1 MLSNKSLALA
11 LCLTITGCA
20 QTPQNDAEGGH
31 WWSFGSDK
39 AATKDAVTQ
48 TDAKPDAKPA
58 AGAKPAAPVTAAA
71 SAKPAA
77 PVAAAAAKPAAPVA
91 AAASAK
97 PAAPVAA
104 AASAKPAALVAAS
117 AAPEAKADTGSSWW
131 PFSSKSADEKAADA
145 KADLK
150 ADLKAATPAPAAAP
164 AAPVV
169 AKTDSETHWWW
180 PFESTSK
187 PKPLAK
193 VDVTNV
199 PMPDPKITQ
208 AWLDDYEPRLRAAIK
223 DSNLQLERRDNV
235 LVVIAPV
242 DGSYNPK
249 RPTMLLPVTLG
260 PFTRVAKAVEAD
272 PKTAVL
278 VLGHVDATG
287 SAPASQ
293 ALTKERAVS
302 IASIFS
308 LSGLKQD
315 RLMLR
320 GMGDMMPRAA
330 NDSTQGRA
338 LNRRMEIM
346 FTQRTTMLALLS
358 KYNSGKTPPVAE
370 MVAVQ
375 DVPAPVAKAPAKK
388 AVAKKAAAKP
398 AAKKAPAKPA
408 AKKPAPAK
416 AKAKAAA
423 PAANDQAKN

>member
-39 AATKDAVTQ
+39 ATTKDVVTQ

-58 AGAKPAAPVTAAA
+58 AGAKPAAPV
-71 SAKPAA
+71 
-77 PVAAAAAKPAAPVA
+77 AAAAVTTPTPAPAPV
-91 AAASAK
+91 
-97 PAAPVAA
+97 
-104 AASAKPAALVAAS
+104 
-117 AAPEAKADTGSSWW
+117 AKADTGSSWW
-131 PFSSKSADEKAADA
+131 PFSSKNADDKAAVA

-150 ADLKAATPAPAAAP
+150 AGVKAAEPAPA
-164 AAPVV
+164 V
-169 AKTDSETHWWW
+169 AKNDTETHWWW
-180 PFESTSK
+180 PFESK

-249 RPTMLLPVTLG
+249 RPEMLLPVTLG

-293 ALTKERAVS
+293 ALTKQRAQS

-320 GMGDMMPRAA
+320 GMGDLMPRAA
-330 NDSTQGRA
+330 NDSNQGRA

-358 KYNSGKTPPVAE
+358 KYQSGKTPPVAE

-375 DVPAPVAKAPAKK
+375 DVPAPAAKATAKKAPAAKK
-388 AVAKKAAAKP
+388 ATAKKAAAKP

-408 AKKPAPAK
+408 AKKAAPAK
-416 AKAKAAA
+416 AKAAD
-423 PAANDQAKN
+423 PANDQAKN

>member
-1 MLSNKSLALA
+1 
-11 LCLTITGCA
+11 
-20 QTPQNDAEGGH
+20 
-31 WWSFGSDK
+31 
-39 AATKDAVTQ
+39 VTQ
-48 TDAKPDAKPA
+48 ADTKPEAKPDAKPA
-58 AGAKPAAPVTAAA
+58 AGAKPAAPV
-71 SAKPAA
+71 
-77 PVAAAAAKPAAPVA
+77 AAAAAAP
-91 AAASAK
+91 ASA
-97 PAAPVAA
+97 PA
-104 AASAKPAALVAAS
+104 PA
-117 AAPEAKADTGSSWW
+117 AKADTGSSWW

-150 ADLKAATPAPAAAP
+150 ADLKAADPAPA
-164 AAPVV
+164 V
-169 AKTDSETHWWW
+169 AKTDTETHWWW
-180 PFESTSK
+180 PFESK

-249 RPTMLLPVTLG
+249 RPAMLLPVTLG

-287 SAPASQ
+287 TAPASQ
-293 ALTKERAVS
+293 ALTKERAQS

-320 GMGDMMPRAA
+320 GMGDLMPRAA
-330 NDSTQGRA
+330 NDSSQGRA

-358 KYNSGKTPPVAE
+358 KYQSGKTPPVAE

-375 DVPAPVAKAPAKK
+375 DVPAPAPAAKAPAKK
-388 AVAKKAAAKP
+388 ASTAKKAAAKP

-408 AKKPAPAK
+408 AKKAAP

-423 PAANDQAKN
+423 PANDQAKN

>member
-48 TDAKPDAKPA
+48 TDVKPDAKPA
-58 AGAKPAAPVTAAA
+58 AGAKPAAPVAAA
-71 SAKPAA
+71 APA
-77 PVAAAAAKPAAPVA
+77 PAAAAAPAPV
-91 AAASAK
+91 
-97 PAAPVAA
+97 
-104 AASAKPAALVAAS
+104 
-117 AAPEAKADTGSSWW
+117 AKADTGFNWW
-131 PFSSKSADEKAADA
+131 PFSTKTADEKAADA

-150 ADLKAATPAPAAAP
+150 ADLKAATPASSADAAP
-164 AAPVV
+164 AV
-169 AKTDSETHWWW
+169 AKTDTEAKWWW
-180 PFESTSK
+180 PFESK

-199 PMPDPKITQ
+199 QMPDPKITQ
-208 AWLDDYEPRLRAAIK
+208 AWLDDYEPRLRDAIK
-223 DSNLQLERRDNV
+223 DSNLQLERRENV

-249 RPTMLLPVTLG
+249 RPAMLLPVTLG
-260 PFTRVAKAVEAD
+260 PFTRVAKAVEGD

-278 VLGHVDATG
+278 VLGHVDTNGAE
-287 SAPASQ
+287 PVSQ
-293 ALTKERAVS
+293 ALTRERAQS

-315 RLMLR
+315 RLMMR
-320 GMGDMMPRAA
+320 GMGDLMPRAA

-358 KYNSGKTPPVAE
+358 KYNSGKPPVAD

-375 DVPAPVAKAPAKK
+375 AAPAPVAAPAAKKAVPAKKAPAKK
-388 AVAKKAAAKP
+388 VAAKPVAKKAAAKP
-398 AAKKAPAKPA
+398 AAKKPAPKADAPAS
-408 AKKPAPAK
+408 
-416 AKAKAAA
+416 
-423 PAANDQAKN
+423 NDQAKN

>member
-39 AATKDAVTQ
+39 ATTKDAVTQ

-58 AGAKPAAPVTAAA
+58 AGAKPAAPVAAA
-71 SAKPAA
+71 AA
-77 PVAAAAAKPAAPVA
+77 PVAAAPA
-91 AAASAK
+91 
-97 PAAPVAA
+97 PA
-104 AASAKPAALVAAS
+104 
-117 AAPEAKADTGSSWW
+117 AKADTGSSWW

-150 ADLKAATPAPAAAP
+150 ADLKAATPAPDAAP
-164 AAPVV
+164 AV

-180 PFESTSK
+180 PFESK

-249 RPTMLLPVTLG
+249 RPAMLLPVTLG
-260 PFTRVAKAVEAD
+260 PFTRVAKAVESD

-287 SAPASQ
+287 TAPASQ
-293 ALTKERAVS
+293 ALTRERAQS

-320 GMGDMMPRAA
+320 GMGDLMPRAA

-358 KYNSGKTPPVAE
+358 KYQSGKTPPVAE

-375 DVPAPVAKAPAKK
+375 NVPAPAPAAKAPAKK
-388 AVAKKAAAKP
+388 APAAKKAAAKP

-416 AKAKAAA
+416 AKAAT

>member
-39 AATKDAVTQ
+39 ASTKDAVTQ
-48 TDAKPDAKPA
+48 ADTKPEAKPDAKPDAKPA
-58 AGAKPAAPVTAAA
+58 AGAKPAAPV
-71 SAKPAA
+71 
-77 PVAAAAAKPAAPVA
+77 AAAAAP
-91 AAASAK
+91 ASA
-97 PAAPVAA
+97 PA
-104 AASAKPAALVAAS
+104 PA
-117 AAPEAKADTGSSWW
+117 AKADTGSSWW

-150 ADLKAATPAPAAAP
+150 ADLKAADPAPA
-164 AAPVV
+164 V
-169 AKTDSETHWWW
+169 AKTDTETHWWW
-180 PFESTSK
+180 PFESK

-249 RPTMLLPVTLG
+249 RPAMLLPVTLG

-287 SAPASQ
+287 TAPASQ
-293 ALTKERAVS
+293 ALTKERAQS

-320 GMGDMMPRAA
+320 GMGDLMPRAA
-330 NDSTQGRA
+330 NDSSQGRA

-358 KYNSGKTPPVAE
+358 KYQSGKTPPVAE

-375 DVPAPVAKAPAKK
+375 DVPAPAPAAKAPAKK
-388 AVAKKAAAKP
+388 ASTAKKAAAKP

-408 AKKPAPAK
+408 AKKAAP

-423 PAANDQAKN
+423 PANDQAKN

>member
-39 AATKDAVTQ
+39 TATKDPVAQ
-48 TDAKPDAKPA
+48 TDAKSDAKPDAKPA
-58 AGAKPAAPVTAAA
+58 AGAKPVE
-71 SAKPAA
+71 
-77 PVAAAAAKPAAPVA
+77 PVAAAAAPA
-91 AAASAK
+91 
-97 PAAPVAA
+97 PA
-104 AASAKPAALVAAS
+104 
-117 AAPEAKADTGSSWW
+117 AKADTGYSWW
-131 PFSSKSADEKAADA
+131 PFSTKSAEEKAADA

-150 ADLKAATPAPAAAP
+150 ADLKAATPASDV
-164 AAPVV
+164 APVV
-169 AKTDSETHWWW
+169 AKTDSEPRWWW
-180 PFESTSK
+180 PFESK

-199 PMPDPKITQ
+199 QMPDPKITQ
-208 AWLDDYEPRLRAAIK
+208 AWLDEYEPRLRAAIK
-223 DSNLQLERRDNV
+223 DSNLQLERRDNT

-249 RPTMLLPVTLG
+249 RPAMLLPVTLG

-293 ALTKERAVS
+293 ALSKERAQS

-320 GMGDMMPRAA
+320 GMGDLMPRAA
-330 NDSTQGRA
+330 NDSNQGRA

-375 DVPAPVAKAPAKK
+375 NVPAPAPAAKAPAKK
-388 AVAKKAAAKP
+388 ATAKKAAAKP
-398 AAKKAPAKPA
+398 AAKKAAAKPA
-408 AKKPAPAK
+408 AKKPAT
-416 AKAKAAA
+416 AKAKAA
-423 PAANDQAKN
+423 PASNDQAKN

>member
-58 AGAKPAAPVTAAA
+58 AGAKPAAT
-71 SAKPAA
+71 
-77 PVAAAAAKPAAPVA
+77 VAAAAAPAAP
-91 AAASAK
+91 
-97 PAAPVAA
+97 APT
-104 AASAKPAALVAAS
+104 
-117 AAPEAKADTGSSWW
+117 AKADTGSSWW
-131 PFSSKSADEKAADA
+131 PFGSKSADEKAADA

-150 ADLKAATPAPAAAP
+150 ADLKAAEPAPT
-164 AAPVV
+164 V
-169 AKTDSETHWWW
+169 AKNDSETHWWW
-180 PFESTSK
+180 PFESK

-249 RPTMLLPVTLG
+249 RPAMLLPVTLG

-287 SAPASQ
+287 TAPASQ
-293 ALTKERAVS
+293 ALSKERAQS

-320 GMGDMMPRAA
+320 GMGDLMPRAA

-358 KYNSGKTPPVAE
+358 KYQSGKTPPVAE

-375 DVPAPVAKAPAKK
+375 NAPAPVAAAAAKAPAKK

-416 AKAKAAA
+416 AKAAT

>member
-1 MLSNKSLALA
+1 MLSNKSLALV

-58 AGAKPAAPVTAAA
+58 AGAKAAAP
-71 SAKPAA
+71 
-77 PVAAAAAKPAAPVA
+77 AAAAAAPAPAPV
-91 AAASAK
+91 
-97 PAAPVAA
+97 
-104 AASAKPAALVAAS
+104 
-117 AAPEAKADTGSSWW
+117 AKADTGSSWW
-131 PFSSKSADEKAADA
+131 PFASKSADEKAADA
-145 KADLK
+145 KAADLK
-150 ADLKAATPAPAAAP
+150 ADLKAATPKSD

-169 AKTDSETHWWW
+169 AKADTETHWWW
-180 PFESTSK
+180 PFESK

-249 RPTMLLPVTLG
+249 RPAMLLPVTLG

-287 SAPASQ
+287 AAPASQ
-293 ALTKERAVS
+293 ALTKERAQS

-320 GMGDMMPRAA
+320 GMGDLMPRAA
-330 NDSTQGRA
+330 NDSNQGRA

-375 DVPAPVAKAPAKK
+375 NVPAPAPAAKAPAKK
-388 AVAKKAAAKP
+388 APAAKKAAAKP

-416 AKAKAAA
+416 AKAAT

>member
-39 AATKDAVTQ
+39 AATKDAVSQ

-58 AGAKPAAPVTAAA
+58 AGAKPAAPV
-71 SAKPAA
+71 
-77 PVAAAAAKPAAPVA
+77 AAAAAPAAA
-91 AAASAK
+91 
-97 PAAPVAA
+97 PA
-104 AASAKPAALVAAS
+104 PA
-117 AAPEAKADTGSSWW
+117 AKADTGSSWW

-145 KADLK
+145 KADLT

-164 AAPVV
+164 AV
-169 AKTDSETHWWW
+169 AKNDTETHWWW
-180 PFESTSK
+180 PFESK

-249 RPTMLLPVTLG
+249 RPAMLLPVTLG

-293 ALTKERAVS
+293 ALTKERAQS

-320 GMGDMMPRAA
+320 GMGDLMPRAA
-330 NDSTQGRA
+330 NDSNQGRA

-375 DVPAPVAKAPAKK
+375 DVPAPAPVAKTAAKK
-388 AVAKKAAAKP
+388 APVAKKAAAKP

-416 AKAKAAA
+416 AKAAT

>member
-48 TDAKPDAKPA
+48 TDAKPA
-58 AGAKPAAPVTAAA
+58 AGAKPAAPVAATA
-71 SAKPAA
+71 PA
-77 PVAAAAAKPAAPVA
+77 PAAAAPAPV
-91 AAASAK
+91 
-97 PAAPVAA
+97 
-104 AASAKPAALVAAS
+104 
-117 AAPEAKADTGSSWW
+117 AKADTGSSWW
-131 PFSSKSADEKAADA
+131 PFSSKSADDKAADA

-150 ADLKAATPAPAAAP
+150 ADLKAATPAPSPAAAP
-164 AAPVV
+164 AV
-169 AKTDSETHWWW
+169 AKTDTETHWWW
-180 PFESTSK
+180 PFESK

-208 AWLDDYEPRLRAAIK
+208 AWLDDYEPRLRTAIK

-249 RPTMLLPVTLG
+249 RPGMLLPVTLG
-260 PFTRVAKAVEAD
+260 PFTRVAKAVEGD

-278 VLGHVDATG
+278 VLGHVDTNGAE
-287 SAPASQ
+287 AQSQ
-293 ALTKERAVS
+293 ALTKERAQS

-320 GMGDMMPRAA
+320 GMGDLMPRAA

-338 LNRRMEIM
+338 LNRRMEIL

-358 KYNSGKTPPVAE
+358 KYNSANPPKAE

-375 DVPAPVAKAPAKK
+375 DAPAPVAPAAKKAVPAKKAPAKK
-388 AVAKKAAAKP
+388 AVAKP

-416 AKAKAAA
+416 AAA

>member
-39 AATKDAVTQ
+39 TATKDAVTQ

-58 AGAKPAAPVTAAA
+58 AGAKPAAPV
-71 SAKPAA
+71 
-77 PVAAAAAKPAAPVA
+77 AAAAAPA
-91 AAASAK
+91 
-97 PAAPVAA
+97 
-104 AASAKPAALVAAS
+104 
-117 AAPEAKADTGSSWW
+117 AKADTGSSWW
-131 PFSSKSADEKAADA
+131 PFSSKSADDKAADA

-150 ADLKAATPAPAAAP
+150 ADLKAADPAPS
-164 AAPVV
+164 V
-169 AKTDSETHWWW
+169 AKTDTETRWWW
-180 PFESTSK
+180 PFESK

-249 RPTMLLPVTLG
+249 RPAMLLPVTLG

-287 SAPASQ
+287 TAPASQ
-293 ALTKERAVS
+293 ALSRERAQS

-320 GMGDMMPRAA
+320 GMGDLMPRAA

-358 KYNSGKTPPVAE
+358 KYQSGKTPPAAE

-375 DVPAPVAKAPAKK
+375 NVPAPAPAAKAPAKK
-388 AVAKKAAAKP
+388 APVAKKAAAKP

-408 AKKPAPAK
+408 AKKPVP

>member
-48 TDAKPDAKPA
+48 TDAKPA
-58 AGAKPAAPVTAAA
+58 AGAKPAAPVAATA
-71 SAKPAA
+71 PA
-77 PVAAAAAKPAAPVA
+77 PAAAAPAPV
-91 AAASAK
+91 
-97 PAAPVAA
+97 
-104 AASAKPAALVAAS
+104 
-117 AAPEAKADTGSSWW
+117 AKADTGSSWW
-131 PFSSKSADEKAADA
+131 PFSSKSADDKAADA

-150 ADLKAATPAPAAAP
+150 ADLKAATPAPSPAAAP
-164 AAPVV
+164 AV
-169 AKTDSETHWWW
+169 AKTDTETHWWW
-180 PFESTSK
+180 PFESK

-208 AWLDDYEPRLRAAIK
+208 AWLDDYEPRLRTAIK

-249 RPTMLLPVTLG
+249 RPGMLLPVTLG
-260 PFTRVAKAVEAD
+260 PFTRVAKAVEGD

-278 VLGHVDATG
+278 VLGHVDTNGAE
-287 SAPASQ
+287 AQSQ
-293 ALTKERAVS
+293 ALTKERAQS

-320 GMGDMMPRAA
+320 GMGDLMPRAA

-338 LNRRMEIM
+338 LNRRMEIL

-358 KYNSGKTPPVAE
+358 KYNSANPPKAE

-375 DVPAPVAKAPAKK
+375 DAPAPVAPAAKKAVPAKK
-388 AVAKKAAAKP
+388 APAKKAAAKP

-416 AKAKAAA
+416 AAA

>member
-58 AGAKPAAPVTAAA
+58 AGAKPV
-71 SAKPAA
+71 A
-77 PVAAAAAKPAAPVA
+77 PVAAAAAAPAPA
-91 AAASAK
+91 AAAT
-97 PAAPVAA
+97 PAPV
-104 AASAKPAALVAAS
+104 
-117 AAPEAKADTGSSWW
+117 AKADTGSSWW
-131 PFSSKSADEKAADA
+131 PFFSKSADEKAADA

-150 ADLKAATPAPAAAP
+150 ADLKAATPAATPDAAP
-164 AAPVV
+164 AV
-169 AKTDSETHWWW
+169 AKTDTETKWWW
-180 PFESTSK
+180 PFESK

-223 DSNLQLERRDNV
+223 DSNLQLERRENV

-249 RPTMLLPVTLG
+249 RPAMLLPVTLG
-260 PFTRVAKAVEAD
+260 PFTRVAKAVEGD

-278 VLGHVDATG
+278 VLGHVDTNGAE
-287 SAPASQ
+287 PVSQ
-293 ALTKERAVS
+293 ALTRERAQS

-315 RLMLR
+315 RLMMR
-320 GMGDMMPRAA
+320 GMGDLMPRAA
-330 NDSTQGRA
+330 NDSNQGRA
-338 LNRRMEIM
+338 LNRRMEIL

-358 KYNSGKTPPVAE
+358 KYNSGKPPVAD

-375 DVPAPVAKAPAKK
+375 TAPAPVPAPAAKKAAPAKK
-388 AVAKKAAAKP
+388 APAKKAAAKP
-398 AAKKAPAKPA
+398 AAKKAAAKPA
-408 AKKPAPAK
+408 AKSRTEGCRPGCERPGEKLIR
-416 AKAKAAA
+416 
-423 PAANDQAKN
+423 

>member
-20 QTPQNDAEGGH
+20 QTPQNDADGGH

-39 AATKDAVTQ
+39 AATKDAVTP
-48 TDAKPDAKPA
+48 TDAKPV
-58 AGAKPAAPVTAAA
+58 AGAKPAAPA
-71 SAKPAA
+71 
-77 PVAAAAAKPAAPVA
+77 VAAAPAPAAKT
-91 AAASAK
+91 
-97 PAAPVAA
+97 
-104 AASAKPAALVAAS
+104 
-117 AAPEAKADTGSSWW
+117 DTGSSWW
-131 PFSSKSADEKAADA
+131 PFSSKSADDKTADA

-164 AAPVV
+164 AV
-169 AKTDSETHWWW
+169 AKSDSETHWWW
-180 PFESTSK
+180 PFESK
-187 PKPLAK
+187 PKPLSK

-249 RPTMLLPVTLG
+249 RPAMLLPVTLG

-287 SAPASQ
+287 TAPASQ
-293 ALTKERAVS
+293 ALSKERAQS

-320 GMGDMMPRAA
+320 GMGDLMPRAA

-375 DVPAPVAKAPAKK
+375 NVPAPAPAAAKAPAKK
-388 AVAKKAAAKP
+388 AAVAKKAAAKP

-408 AKKPAPAK
+408 AKKAAP

-423 PAANDQAKN
+423 PANDQAKN

>member
-39 AATKDAVTQ
+39 ATTKDVVTQ

-58 AGAKPAAPVTAAA
+58 AGAKPAAPV
-71 SAKPAA
+71 
-77 PVAAAAAKPAAPVA
+77 AAAAAPTPAPAPV
-91 AAASAK
+91 
-97 PAAPVAA
+97 
-104 AASAKPAALVAAS
+104 
-117 AAPEAKADTGSSWW
+117 AKADTGSSWW
-131 PFSSKSADEKAADA
+131 PFSSKNADDKAAVA

-150 ADLKAATPAPAAAP
+150 ADVKAAEPAPA
-164 AAPVV
+164 V
-169 AKTDSETHWWW
+169 AKNDTETHWWW
-180 PFESTSK
+180 PFESK

-249 RPTMLLPVTLG
+249 RPEMLLPVTLG

-293 ALTKERAVS
+293 ALTKQRAQS

-320 GMGDMMPRAA
+320 GMGDLMPRAA
-330 NDSTQGRA
+330 NDSSQGRA

-358 KYNSGKTPPVAE
+358 KYQSGKTPPVAE

-375 DVPAPVAKAPAKK
+375 DVPAPAAKATAKKAPAAKK
-388 AVAKKAAAKP
+388 ATAKKAAAKP

-408 AKKPAPAK
+408 AKKAAPAK
-416 AKAKAAA
+416 AKAAD
-423 PAANDQAKN
+423 PANDQAKN

>member
-39 AATKDAVTQ
+39 AATKDTVAQ
-48 TDAKPDAKPA
+48 TADKPDAKPA
-58 AGAKPAAPVTAAA
+58 AGAKPAAPV
-71 SAKPAA
+71 
-77 PVAAAAAKPAAPVA
+77 AAAAAPA
-91 AAASAK
+91 AAA
-97 PAAPVAA
+97 PA
-104 AASAKPAALVAAS
+104 PA
-117 AAPEAKADTGSSWW
+117 AKADTGLSWW
-131 PFSSKSADEKAADA
+131 PFGSKSADEKAADA

-150 ADLKAATPAPAAAP
+150 ADLKAAEPAPA
-164 AAPVV
+164 V
-169 AKTDSETHWWW
+169 AKTDTETHWWW
-180 PFESTSK
+180 PFESK

-249 RPTMLLPVTLG
+249 RPAMLLPVTLG

-287 SAPASQ
+287 TGPASQ
-293 ALTKERAVS
+293 ALSKERAQS

-320 GMGDMMPRAA
+320 GMGDLMPRAA

-358 KYNSGKTPPVAE
+358 KYQSGKTPPAAE

-375 DVPAPVAKAPAKK
+375 NVPAPAPAAKAPAKK
-388 AVAKKAAAKP
+388 APVAKKAAAKP

-408 AKKPAPAK
+408 AKKPVP

>member
-39 AATKDAVTQ
+39 AATKDVVTQ
-48 TDAKPDAKPA
+48 TEAKPDAKPA
-58 AGAKPAAPVTAAA
+58 VG
-71 SAKPAA
+71 AKPAA
-77 PVAAAAAKPAAPVA
+77 PVAAAPA
-91 AAASAK
+91 
-97 PAAPVAA
+97 PA
-104 AASAKPAALVAAS
+104 
-117 AAPEAKADTGSSWW
+117 AKADTGSSWW
-131 PFSSKSADEKAADA
+131 PFSSKSTDEKAADA
-145 KADLK
+145 KAADLK

-164 AAPVV
+164 AV

-180 PFESTSK
+180 PFESK
-187 PKPLAK
+187 PKPLSK

-249 RPTMLLPVTLG
+249 RPAMLLPVTLG

-287 SAPASQ
+287 TAPASQ
-293 ALTKERAVS
+293 ALSRERAQS

-320 GMGDMMPRAA
+320 GMGDLMPRAA

-375 DVPAPVAKAPAKK
+375 NVPAPAPAAKAAAKKAPA
-388 AVAKKAAAKP
+388 AKKAAAKP

-408 AKKPAPAK
+408 AKKTAP

-423 PAANDQAKN
+423 PANDQAKN

>member
-77 PVAAAAAKPAAPVA
+77 PVAAAAGAKPAAPVA

-97 PAAPVAA
+97 PAAPVTA
-104 AASAKPAALVAAS
+104 AASAKPAAPIEAA
-117 AAPEAKADTGSSWW
+117 AAPVAKADAGSSWW

-164 AAPVV
+164 AAPAI

-180 PFESTSK
+180 PFESK

-278 VLGHVDATG
+278 VLGHVDSTG

-358 KYNSGKTPPVAE
+358 KYSSGKTPPVAE

-375 DVPAPVAKAPAKK
+375 DVPAPAAVAKAPAKK
-388 AVAKKAAAKP
+388 AVAKKSAAKP

-416 AKAKAAA
+416 AKVAA
-423 PAANDQAKN
+423 PVANDQAKN

>member
-39 AATKDAVTQ
+39 AATKDVVTQ
-48 TDAKPDAKPA
+48 TEAKPDAKPA
-58 AGAKPAAPVTAAA
+58 AGAKPAAPVAAA
-71 SAKPAA
+71 PA
-77 PVAAAAAKPAAPVA
+77 PA
-91 AAASAK
+91 
-97 PAAPVAA
+97 
-104 AASAKPAALVAAS
+104 
-117 AAPEAKADTGSSWW
+117 AKADTGSSWW
-131 PFSSKSADEKAADA
+131 PFSSKSTDEKAADA
-145 KADLK
+145 KAADLK
-150 ADLKAATPAPAAAP
+150 ADLKAATPAAA

-180 PFESTSK
+180 PFESK
-187 PKPLAK
+187 PKPLSK

-249 RPTMLLPVTLG
+249 RPAMLLPVTLG

-287 SAPASQ
+287 TAPASQ
-293 ALTKERAVS
+293 ALSRERAQS

-320 GMGDMMPRAA
+320 GMGDLMPRAA

-375 DVPAPVAKAPAKK
+375 NVPAPAPAAKAAAKKAPA
-388 AVAKKAAAKP
+388 AKKAAAKP

-408 AKKPAPAK
+408 AKKTAP

-423 PAANDQAKN
+423 PANDQAKN

>member
-20 QTPQNDAEGGH
+20 QTPQNDASGEH
-31 WWSFGSDK
+31 WWSFGFDK
-39 AATKDAVTQ
+39 SASKDVT
-48 TDAKPDAKPA
+48 
-58 AGAKPAAPVTAAA
+58 
-71 SAKPAA
+71 
-77 PVAAAAAKPAAPVA
+77 
-91 AAASAK
+91 
-97 PAAPVAA
+97 
-104 AASAKPAALVAAS
+104 
-117 AAPEAKADTGSSWW
+117 AKAD
-131 PFSSKSADEKAADA
+131 AKAADA

-150 ADLKAATPAPAAAP
+150 ADLKAATPAPAAD

-169 AKTDSETHWWW
+169 AKAESDTKWWW
-180 PFESTSK
+180 PFESK
-187 PKPLAK
+187 PKPLNK
-193 VDVTNV
+193 VDVTNI

-249 RPTMLLPVTLG
+249 RPAMLLPVTLG
-260 PFTRVAKAVEAD
+260 PFTRVAKAVEKD

-278 VLGHVDATG
+278 VLGHIDTVQNQ
-287 SAPASQ
+287 P
-293 ALTKERAVS
+293 LTKERAQS

-320 GMGDMMPRAA
+320 GMGDLMPRAA

-358 KYNSGKTPPVAE
+358 KYNSPNPPKPE

-375 DVPAPVAKAPAKK
+375 DVVAPAPVAKKAVAAKK
-388 AVAKKAAAKP
+388 APAKKAAAKP
-398 AAKKAPAKPA
+398 AAKKAAAKPA
-408 AKKPAPAK
+408 AKKPVA
-416 AKAKAAA
+416 AKAATPA
-423 PAANDQAKN
+423 KKVAANDQAKN

>member
-39 AATKDAVTQ
+39 AATKDAVSQADT
-48 TDAKPDAKPA
+48 KPDAKPA
-58 AGAKPAAPVTAAA
+58 VAAKA
-71 SAKPAA
+71 AA
-77 PVAAAAAKPAAPVA
+77 PVAPAAAAPAPAAAAPV
-91 AAASAK
+91 
-97 PAAPVAA
+97 
-104 AASAKPAALVAAS
+104 
-117 AAPEAKADTGSSWW
+117 AKADTGSSWW
-131 PFSSKSADEKAADA
+131 PFSSKTDDA

-150 ADLKAATPAPAAAP
+150 ADLKAATPASGAPAAAP
-164 AAPVV
+164 AAAPAV
-169 AKTDSETHWWW
+169 AKTDTDTKWWW
-180 PFESTSK
+180 PFESK

-193 VDVTNV
+193 VDVANI
-199 PMPDPKITQ
+199 PMPDPKVTQ
-208 AWLDDYEPRLRAAIK
+208 AWLDDYEPRLRLAIK

-249 RPTMLLPVTLG
+249 RPAMLLPVTLG
-260 PFTRVAKAVEAD
+260 PFTRVAKAVEGD

-278 VLGHVDATG
+278 VLGHVDTTG
-287 SAPASQ
+287 AEPVSQ
-293 ALTKERAVS
+293 ALTKERAQS

-320 GMGDMMPRAA
+320 GMGDLMPRAA

-358 KYNSGKTPPVAE
+358 KYNSANPPKAE

-375 DVPAPVAKAPAKK
+375 DVPAPVAAPVKKAAPAKK
-388 AVAKKAAAKP
+388 PVAKKAAAKP

-416 AKAKAAA
+416 AAA
-423 PAANDQAKN
+423 PAATNDQAKN

>member
-39 AATKDAVTQ
+39 AATKDAVSQADT
-48 TDAKPDAKPA
+48 KPDAKPA
-58 AGAKPAAPVTAAA
+58 VAAKAPAPV
-71 SAKPAA
+71 A
-77 PVAAAAAKPAAPVA
+77 PAAAAAPAPV
-91 AAASAK
+91 
-97 PAAPVAA
+97 
-104 AASAKPAALVAAS
+104 
-117 AAPEAKADTGSSWW
+117 AKADTGSSWW
-131 PFSSKSADEKAADA
+131 PFSSKADDA

-150 ADLKAATPAPAAAP
+150 ADLKAATPASGAPADAPAAAP
-164 AAPVV
+164 AV
-169 AKTDSETHWWW
+169 AKTDTDTKWWW
-180 PFESTSK
+180 PFESK

-260 PFTRVAKAVEAD
+260 PFTRVAKAVEGD

-278 VLGHVDATG
+278 VLGHVDTSGAE
-287 SAPASQ
+287 PVSQ
-293 ALTKERAVS
+293 ALTKERAQS

-320 GMGDMMPRAA
+320 GMGDLMPRAA
-330 NDSTQGRA
+330 NDSNQGRA

-358 KYNSGKTPPVAE
+358 KYNSANPPKAE

-375 DVPAPVAKAPAKK
+375 DVPAPAAAPVKKAAAPAKK
-388 AVAKKAAAKP
+388 TVAKKAAAKP

-416 AKAKAAA
+416 AAA
-423 PAANDQAKN
+423 PAATNDQAKN

>member
-1 MLSNKSLALA
+1 
-11 LCLTITGCA
+11 
-20 QTPQNDAEGGH
+20 
-31 WWSFGSDK
+31 
-39 AATKDAVTQ
+39 
-48 TDAKPDAKPA
+48 
-58 AGAKPAAPVTAAA
+58 
-71 SAKPAA
+71 
-77 PVAAAAAKPAAPVA
+77 
-91 AAASAK
+91 
-97 PAAPVAA
+97 
-104 AASAKPAALVAAS
+104 
-117 AAPEAKADTGSSWW
+117 
-131 PFSSKSADEKAADA
+131 
-145 KADLK
+145 
-150 ADLKAATPAPAAAP
+150 
-164 AAPVV
+164 
-169 AKTDSETHWWW
+169 
-180 PFESTSK
+180 
-187 PKPLAK
+187 LAK
-193 VDVTNV
+193 VDVTNI

-249 RPTMLLPVTLG
+249 RPAMLLPVTLG

-287 SAPASQ
+287 TAPASQ
-293 ALTKERAVS
+293 ALSKERAQS

-320 GMGDMMPRAA
+320 GMGDLMPRAA

-375 DVPAPVAKAPAKK
+375 DVPAPAPAAKAPAKK
-388 AVAKKAAAKP
+388 APAAKKAAAKP

-408 AKKPAPAK
+408 AKKAAP

-423 PAANDQAKN
+423 PANDQAKN

>member
-39 AATKDAVTQ
+39 SATKDTVIQ
-48 TDAKPDAKPA
+48 TDAKPDAKPDAKLA
-58 AGAKPAAPVTAAA
+58 AGAKPVE
-71 SAKPAA
+71 
-77 PVAAAAAKPAAPVA
+77 PVAAAAAPAPV
-91 AAASAK
+91 
-97 PAAPVAA
+97 
-104 AASAKPAALVAAS
+104 
-117 AAPEAKADTGSSWW
+117 AKADTGYSWW
-131 PFSSKSADEKAADA
+131 PFSTKSAEEKAADA

-150 ADLKAATPAPAAAP
+150 ADLKAATPSSD

-169 AKTDSETHWWW
+169 AKTGSEPRWWW
-180 PFESTSK
+180 PFESK

-208 AWLDDYEPRLRAAIK
+208 AWLDEYEPRLRAAIK
-223 DSNLQLERRDNV
+223 DSNLQLERREST

-249 RPTMLLPVTLG
+249 RPAMLLPVTLG

-293 ALTKERAVS
+293 ALSKERAQS

-320 GMGDMMPRAA
+320 GMGDLMPRAA
-330 NDSTQGRA
+330 NDSNQGRA

-358 KYNSGKTPPVAE
+358 KYNSGKTLPVAE

-375 DVPAPVAKAPAKK
+375 NVPAPAPAAKAPAKK
-388 AVAKKAAAKP
+388 APAKKAAAKP
-398 AAKKAPAKPA
+398 AAKKAAAKPA
-408 AKKPAPAK
+408 AKKPAAAK
-416 AKAKAAA
+416 AKTAA
-423 PAANDQAKN
+423 PASNDQAKN

>member
-20 QTPQNDAEGGH
+20 QTPQNDADGGH

-39 AATKDAVTQ
+39 TATKDAVTQ
-48 TDAKPDAKPA
+48 TEAKPA
-58 AGAKPAAPVTAAA
+58 AGAKPAAPV
-71 SAKPAA
+71 
-77 PVAAAAAKPAAPVA
+77 AAAAAPA
-91 AAASAK
+91 
-97 PAAPVAA
+97 
-104 AASAKPAALVAAS
+104 
-117 AAPEAKADTGSSWW
+117 AKADTGSSWW

-164 AAPVV
+164 AV

-180 PFESTSK
+180 PFESK

-249 RPTMLLPVTLG
+249 RPSMLLPVTLG

-287 SAPASQ
+287 TAPASQ
-293 ALTKERAVS
+293 VLSKERAQS

-320 GMGDMMPRAA
+320 GMGDLMPRAA
-330 NDSTQGRA
+330 NDSSQGRA

-375 DVPAPVAKAPAKK
+375 NAPAPAPAAAKAPAKK
-388 AVAKKAAAKP
+388 APAAKKAAAKP

-416 AKAKAAA
+416 AKAAA
-423 PAANDQAKN
+423 PANDQAKN

>member
-48 TDAKPDAKPA
+48 ADAKPEAKSEAKPDAKPT
-58 AGAKPAAPVTAAA
+58 AG
-71 SAKPAA
+71 AKPAA
-77 PVAAAAAKPAAPVA
+77 PVAAAAAAPAPAPA
-91 AAASAK
+91 
-97 PAAPVAA
+97 
-104 AASAKPAALVAAS
+104 
-117 AAPEAKADTGSSWW
+117 AKADTGSSWW
-131 PFSSKSADEKAADA
+131 PFSSKTADEKAADA

-150 ADLKAATPAPAAAP
+150 ADLKAAEPAPT
-164 AAPVV
+164 V
-169 AKTDSETHWWW
+169 AKTDTETHWWW
-180 PFESTSK
+180 PFESK

-249 RPTMLLPVTLG
+249 RPAMLLPVTLG

-287 SAPASQ
+287 TAPASQ
-293 ALTKERAVS
+293 ALTKERAQS

-320 GMGDMMPRAA
+320 GMGDLMPRAA
-330 NDSTQGRA
+330 NDSNQGRA

-358 KYNSGKTPPVAE
+358 KYQSGKTPPVAE

-375 DVPAPVAKAPAKK
+375 DVPAPAPAAKAPAKK
-388 AVAKKAAAKP
+388 APAAKKAAAKP

-416 AKAKAAA
+416 AKAAA
-423 PAANDQAKN
+423 PANDQAKN

>member
-39 AATKDAVTQ
+39 AATKDVVTQ
-48 TDAKPDAKPA
+48 TEAKPDAKPA
-58 AGAKPAAPVTAAA
+58 AGAKPAAPVAAA
-71 SAKPAA
+71 PA
-77 PVAAAAAKPAAPVA
+77 PA
-91 AAASAK
+91 
-97 PAAPVAA
+97 
-104 AASAKPAALVAAS
+104 
-117 AAPEAKADTGSSWW
+117 AKADTGSSWW
-131 PFSSKSADEKAADA
+131 PFSSKSTDEKAADA
-145 KADLK
+145 KAADLK

-164 AAPVV
+164 AV

-180 PFESTSK
+180 PFESK
-187 PKPLAK
+187 PKPLSK

-249 RPTMLLPVTLG
+249 RPAMLLPVTLG

-287 SAPASQ
+287 TAPASQ
-293 ALTKERAVS
+293 ALSRERAQS

-320 GMGDMMPRAA
+320 GMGDLMPRAA

-370 MVAVQ
+370 LVAVQ
-375 DVPAPVAKAPAKK
+375 NVPAPAPAAKAAAKKAPA
-388 AVAKKAAAKP
+388 AKKAAAKP

-408 AKKPAPAK
+408 AKKTAP

-423 PAANDQAKN
+423 PANDQAKN

>member
-31 WWSFGSDK
+31 WWAFGSDK
-39 AATKDAVTQ
+39 AATKDAVTP
-48 TDAKPDAKPA
+48 TDAKPA
-58 AGAKPAAPVTAAA
+58 AGAKPAAPV
-71 SAKPAA
+71 
-77 PVAAAAAKPAAPVA
+77 AAAAAAPA
-91 AAASAK
+91 AAASA
-97 PAAPVAA
+97 PV
-104 AASAKPAALVAAS
+104 
-117 AAPEAKADTGSSWW
+117 AKADTGSSWW
-131 PFSSKSADEKAADA
+131 PFSFKSADEKAADA

-150 ADLKAATPAPAAAP
+150 ADLQAATPAATPD

-169 AKTDSETHWWW
+169 AKTDTEAKWWW
-180 PFESTSK
+180 PFESK

-199 PMPDPKITQ
+199 AMPDPKITQ

-223 DSNLQLERRDNV
+223 DSNLQLERRENV

-249 RPTMLLPVTLG
+249 RPAMLLPVTLG
-260 PFTRVAKAVEAD
+260 PFTRVAKAVEGD

-278 VLGHVDATG
+278 VLGHVDTTG
-287 SAPASQ
+287 AEPVSQ
-293 ALTKERAVS
+293 ALTRERAQS

-320 GMGDMMPRAA
+320 GMGDLMPRAA
-330 NDSTQGRA
+330 NDSNQGRA

-346 FTQRTTMLALLS
+346 FTQRTTMLALLN
-358 KYNSGKTPPVAE
+358 KYNSGKPPVAE

-375 DVPAPVAKAPAKK
+375 TAPAPVPAPAAKKAAPAKKAPAKK
-388 AVAKKAAAKP
+388 AAAKPVAKKAAAKP
-398 AAKKAPAKPA
+398 AAKK
-408 AKKPAPAK
+408 PAPK
-416 AKAKAAA
+416 ADA
-423 PAANDQAKN
+423 PAANDQAKS

>member
-58 AGAKPAAPVTAAA
+58 AGAKPV
-71 SAKPAA
+71 A
-77 PVAAAAAKPAAPVA
+77 PVAATAAPA
-91 AAASAK
+91 
-97 PAAPVAA
+97 PA
-104 AASAKPAALVAAS
+104 
-117 AAPEAKADTGSSWW
+117 AKADTGSSWW

-150 ADLKAATPAPAAAP
+150 ADLKAAEPATAPA
-164 AAPVV
+164 V
-169 AKTDSETHWWW
+169 AKTDSETRWWW
-180 PFESTSK
+180 PFESK

-249 RPTMLLPVTLG
+249 RPEMLLPVTLG

-293 ALTKERAVS
+293 ALTKQRAQS

-320 GMGDMMPRAA
+320 GMGDLMPRAA
-330 NDSTQGRA
+330 NDSSQGRA

-358 KYNSGKTPPVAE
+358 KYQSGKTPPVAE

-375 DVPAPVAKAPAKK
+375 DVPAPAAKATAKKAPAAKK
-388 AVAKKAAAKP
+388 ATAKKAAAKP

-408 AKKPAPAK
+408 AKKAAPAK
-416 AKAKAAA
+416 AKAAD
-423 PAANDQAKN
+423 PANDQAKN

>member
-39 AATKDAVTQ
+39 AATKDAVTK
-48 TDAKPDAKPA
+48 TDAVPDAKPA
-58 AGAKPAAPVTAAA
+58 AGAKPAAPV
-71 SAKPAA
+71 
-77 PVAAAAAKPAAPVA
+77 AAAAAPAPAAAAGPAPVA
-91 AAASAK
+91 
-97 PAAPVAA
+97 
-104 AASAKPAALVAAS
+104 
-117 AAPEAKADTGSSWW
+117 KAETGSSWW
-131 PFSSKSADEKAADA
+131 PFASKSADEKAADA

-150 ADLKAATPAPAAAP
+150 ADLKAADPTTPA
-164 AAPVV
+164 V
-169 AKTDSETHWWW
+169 AKTDTDTKWWW
-180 PFESTSK
+180 PFESK

-223 DSNLQLERRDNV
+223 DSNLQLERRENV

-249 RPTMLLPVTLG
+249 RPAMLLPVTLG
-260 PFTRVAKAVEAD
+260 PFTRVAKAVEGD

-278 VLGHVDATG
+278 VLGHVDTNGAE
-287 SAPASQ
+287 PVSQ
-293 ALTKERAVS
+293 ALTRERAQS

-315 RLMLR
+315 RLMMR
-320 GMGDMMPRAA
+320 GMGDLMPRAA
-330 NDSTQGRA
+330 NDSNQGRA

-358 KYNSGKTPPVAE
+358 KYNSGKPPVAE

-375 DVPAPVAKAPAKK
+375 TAPAPVPAPAAKKAAPAKK
-388 AVAKKAAAKP
+388 APVKKAAAKPVAKKAAAKP
-398 AAKKAPAKPA
+398 AAKKAAPKAD
-408 AKKPAPAK
+408 APAT
-416 AKAKAAA
+416 
-423 PAANDQAKN
+423 NDQAKN